1 MRGLTVCCLVAG
13 PTGSLIAT
21 TLWTDGRY
29 GTAGGTV
36 LVLAMTLWCFGLVG
50 LLERVRPAAP
60 RIAPP
65 LLLFLLFGVTGG
77 MAFGFQGF
85 FEAVF
90 HADAEASLAAPA
102 DYPLESTLL
111 LFPGPMMPS
120 GLLLLALLLAWRR
133 LVPLWTAGL
142 LALGAIAFPL
152 SRIPR
157 IDLVAYLADGLIVVA
172 FAVIAGLVAT
182 GRLDRAVAVGRREI
196 RTTHLDQCDP
206 AAAILAAQHEAGPTR
221 ARPRPLR
228 P

>member
-1 MRGLTVCCLVAG
+1 MRGLTVFCLVAG
-13 PTGSLIAT
+13 PAGSLIAT
-21 TLWTDGRY
+21 TLWTGGRY

-90 HADAEASLAAPA
+90 NANAQESLDALAV
-102 DYPLESTLL
+102 YPLESTLL
-111 LFPGPMMPS
+111 LWIPGPMMPI
-120 GLLLLALLLAWRR
+120 GLVLLAALIAWRR

-142 LALGAIAFPL
+142 LALGGVTFPL

-157 IDLVAYLADGLIVVA
+157 IDLIAYLADGLIVAA
-172 FAVIAGLVAT
+172 FATLAGLIVT
-182 GRLDRAVAVGRREI
+182 GRLDRAVA
-196 RTTHLDQCDP
+196 
-206 AAAILAAQHEAGPTR
+206 AAAERKHRAGSRPGPVAHDVAEARSGM
-221 ARPRPLR
+221 
-228 P
+228 